1 MAALLA
7 EFNGYLDV
15 DDADP
20 AAESRP
26 SWRARPYPIPDQPD
40 PVPDE
45 ETVLRTG
52 AG

>member
-15 DDADP
+15 DDTDL

-26 SWRARPYPIPDQPD
+26 SWRARPYPILFPMEKPSCA
-40 PVPDE
+40 P
-45 ETVLRTG
+45 G